1 MPKISTK
8 VYGAEAVTKR
18 LSEIA
23 SRMSNPAPILKAIGD
38 RIAEQTKRRFEA
50 GGPDPAGE
58 PWAALKPATL
68 KQKKRD
74 KILTE
79 SGQLKNSI
87 RYQMIG
93 KNTVSIGTNKIYAAI
108 HQLGGMAGRGL
119 KAKIPARPYLGLSK
133 KDSDEIVGIIDDYVM
148 NARL

>member
-1 MPKISTK
+1 MPEIIAK
-8 VYGAEAVTKR
+8 VYGSEAVTKR
-18 LSEIA
+18 LGEIA
-23 SRMSNPAPILKAIGD
+23 SRMSNLSPVLKAIGD

-50 GGPDPAGE
+50 GGPDPAGD

-68 KQKKRD
+68 KYKKRD

-93 KNTVSIGTNKIYAAI
+93 NNTVNIGTNKIYAAV
-108 HQLGGMAGRGL
+108 HQFGFKKRN
-119 KAKIPARPYLGLSK
+119 IPARPYLGLSEK
-133 KDSDEIVGIIDDYVM
+133 NSAEIVGIINDFIM
-148 NARL
+148 EK

>member
-1 MPKISTK
+1 MAEINIKID
-8 VYGAEAVTKR
+8 GAEAVIKR
-18 LSEIA
+18 LGEIA

-38 RIAEQTKRRFEA
+38 RIAEQTKCRFEA
-50 GGPDPAGE
+50 GGPDPAGD

-68 KQKKRD
+68 KRKKRD

-93 KNTVSIGTNKIYAAI
+93 NNTVEIGTNKIYAAV
-108 HQLGGMAGRGL
+108 HHYGF
-119 KAKIPARPYLGLSK
+119 KKKNIPARPFLGLSR
-133 KDSDEIVGIIDDYVM
+133 KDGDEIVGIINEYIMGKVI
-148 NARL
+148 